1 MDVVV
6 LNAGIFPDR
15 ETVEKALSRLPAEC
29 TRSVVDVLHEAS
41 GECDWDRVLDRLLA
55 ADRIVVV

>member
-15 ETVEKALSRLPAEC
+15 ATVEEALSRLPAGC
-29 TRSVVDVLHEAS
+29 TRSIVEVLRPGSDER
-41 GECDWDRVLDRLLA
+41 DWDRVLDRLLT

>member
-6 LNAGIFPDR
+6 IDAGIFPDR
-15 ETVEKALSRLPAEC
+15 ETLEEALSRLPAGCMRTIVEVSHPG
-29 TRSVVDVLHEAS
+29 R
-41 GECDWDRVLDRLLA
+41 GEGDWDRVLDRLLT

>member
-6 LNAGIFPDR
+6 LDAGIFPDR
-15 ETVEKALSRLPAEC
+15 ETVEQALSRLPAGC
-29 TRSVVDVLHEAS
+29 TRSVIEVSRPDR

>member
-15 ETVEKALSRLPAEC
+15 ETVEQALSRLPAGC
-29 TRSVVDVLHEAS
+29 TRSIVEVSRQAS
-41 GECDWDRVLDRLLA
+41 GECDWDHVLDRLLT

>member
-15 ETVEKALSRLPAEC
+15 ETVEQALLRLPAGC
-29 TRSVVDVLHEAS
+29 TRSIVEVSRQAS
-41 GECDWDRVLDRLLA
+41 GESDWDRVLDRLLA
-55 ADRIVVV
+55 ADRIIVV

>member
-15 ETVEKALSRLPAEC
+15 DTVEQALSRLPARC
-29 TRSVVDVLHEAS
+29 TRSIVEVSRQAS

-55 ADRIVVV
+55 ADRIIVV